1 MRRER
6 VASEQQQFAKNL
18 FIRHKL
24 VFIRLVLYHST
35 VYIMR
40 SALRYCLL
48 TVAAVWAKDSNL
60 CEKLDSNMGA
70 TFDVTD
76 LVR

>member
-1 MRRER
+1 
-6 VASEQQQFAKNL
+6 
-18 FIRHKL
+18 
-24 VFIRLVLYHST
+24 
-35 VYIMR
+35 MR
-40 SALRYCLL
+40 SALKYCLI
-48 TVAAVWAKDSNL
+48 TAAAVWAKDSNV